1 MEQLRDCIP
10 AWNESRPAMS
20 NRDMSSR
27 RAFTLIELLVVIAII
42 AILAALLLPA
52 VSTAKAK
59 AQTTYCV
66 NNLKQL
72 ATAWTIYNGENNGK
86 IPSCVPFY
94 TRGIANSTAWVLGVS
109 CPTNWPN
116 PFGEVDAGA
125 LDATNQN
132 AISRGTLFP
141 ASKSVGIYRC
151 AADSREEGGVAY
163 VRSYSMNNWM
173 NGIPYASWNKS
184 AGLDGSHRFF
194 EAESGISAP
203 SQLFVFIDEDQQ
215 TINDAMFVTIMNP
228 AEGLED
234 RPARRHI
241 TAYPISFAD
250 GHAEAFRFISDEQDA
265 ARLRNAATL
274 PQ

>member
-1 MEQLRDCIP
+1 MN
-10 AWNESRPAMS
+10 A
-20 NRDMSSR
+20 R

-42 AILAALLLPA
+42 AILAALLLP
-52 VSTAKAK
+52 VLSTAKAK
-59 AQTTYCV
+59 AQTTYCL

-72 ATAWTIYNGENNGK
+72 ATAWTIYNGDNGGK

-94 TRGIANSTAWVLGVS
+94 TRGIANSNAWVLGVS

-132 AISRGTLFP
+132 AITRGTLFP
-141 ASKSVGIYRC
+141 ASKSAGIYRC
-151 AADSREEGGVAY
+151 VSDSREEAGVPY

-173 NGIPYASWNKS
+173 NGIPYASFEKS
-184 AGLDGSHRFF
+184 AGLDASHRFF
-194 EAESGISAP
+194 EMESGISAP
-203 SQLFVFIDEDQQ
+203 SQLFVFIDEDQA
-215 TINDAMFVTIMNP
+215 TINDAMFVTTMNP
-228 AEGLED
+228 LEGLED
-234 RPARRHI
+234 LPARRHK

-250 GHAEAFRFISDEQDA
+250 GHAEAFRFGTDEQDV
-265 ARLRNAATL
+265 ARLRSVATL

>member
-1 MEQLRDCIP
+1 MKHRLNTDKK
-10 AWNESRPAMS
+10 
-20 NRDMSSR
+20 DL
-27 RAFTLIELLVVIAII
+27 AFTLVELLVVIAII

-52 VSTAKAK
+52 LSFAKAN
-59 AQTTYCV
+59 AQRTSCL

-72 ATAWTIYNGENNGK
+72 AIAWTIYNGDSGGK
-86 IPSCVPFY
+86 IPSCVPFF
-94 TRGIANSTAWVLGVS
+94 TRGVGNPNAWVLGVS
-109 CPTNWPN
+109 FPTNWLN
-116 PFGEVDAGA
+116 PFGEVDSGM

-141 ASKSVGIYRC
+141 CSKSPGIYRC
-151 AADSREEGGVAY
+151 PTDLREVNGVSY

-184 AGLDGSHRFF
+184 LGLDTSNCLFTT
-194 EAESGISAP
+194 EANISAP
-203 SQLFVFIDEDQQ
+203 SQLFVFIDEDKS

-234 RPARRHI
+234 LPARRHK
-241 TAYPISFAD
+241 TNYPLSFAD
-250 GHAEAFRFISDEQDA
+250 GHAETFRFINENEDWVK
-265 ARLRNAATL
+265 LKNVATV